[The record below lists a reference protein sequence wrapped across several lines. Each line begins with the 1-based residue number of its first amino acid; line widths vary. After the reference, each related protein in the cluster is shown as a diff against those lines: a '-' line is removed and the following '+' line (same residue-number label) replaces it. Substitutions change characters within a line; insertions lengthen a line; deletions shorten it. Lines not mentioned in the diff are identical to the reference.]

1 MDLQEITKERWVDFA
16 VSLMI
21 GVWGLLALTFPL
33 MQMNITNLLTYKECG
48 FELIDFNSI
57 FLPDDNN
64 ILGVFMSIFMLV
76 HLALSIALIVLAILS
91 LFDKSCIGASKS
103 LVYYCYAL
111 IFLYMILGI
120 LFSELY
126 KDSEH
131 WLDMEN
137 GNLGSI
143 DESTTSIFTLSYI
156 PFIITSLILFAYWL
170 YGALTYGKN
179 KKMASV
185 TEDSTSSEIISNTNF
200 KKAEDVNDIVK
211 QLTSYKELLDNGTI
225 TQEEFEKL
233 KKKLIDE

>member
-1 MDLQEITKERWVDFA
+1 MDLQKITKERWVDFA

-211 QLTSYKELLDNGTI
+211 QPTSYKELLDNGTI

>member
-1 MDLQEITKERWVDFA
+1 MDLQKITKERWVDFA

-21 GVWGLLALTFPL
+21 GVWGLLALTLPL

-103 LVYYCYAL
+103 LVYYSYAL

>member
-1 MDLQEITKERWVDFA
+1 MDLQKITKERWVDFA

-156 PFIITSLILFAYWL
+156 PFIITSLILFAYSL

>member
-1 MDLQEITKERWVDFA
+1 MDLQKITKERWVDFA

-200 KKAEDVNDIVK
+200 KKAEDVNDTVK

>member
-1 MDLQEITKERWVDFA
+1 MDLQKITKERWVDFA

-179 KKMASV
+179 KEMASV
-185 TEDSTSSEIISNTNF
+185 TEDSTSSEIISKTNF